1 MSKAEELTLAMASIL
16 GGDLLQVCKCRQDS
30 GRCQIPRILVEVH
43 PIRLEAGQPDS
54 LLGTPVARP
63 AIEQELLRRG
73 QRTRELWKEVG
84 SCGAAN
90 H

>member
-1 MSKAEELTLAMASIL
+1 MSRAEEFTLAMTPIS
-16 GGDLLQVCKCRQDS
+16 GGRCKCREDS

-63 AIEQELLRRG
+63 AIEQERLLRG